1 VTDRELQKPT
11 NRLSE
16 EPSAYLRQH
25 MHNPVDW
32 YPWGREALDLA
43 AAEDKPLFV
52 SIGYSACHWC
62 HVMEHESFEDPA
74 TAALMNELFVC
85 IKVDREER
93 PDLDQ
98 IYMDAVTRIVGQGGW
113 PLSVFCKPGGEP
125 FYGGTYFPPEP
136 RHGMP
141 AFRQLLAGVADA
153 YANRRDE
160 VEVSAG
166 QIIRALE
173 PSIADGVG
181 EPPGAKIVAEAAR
194 GLLRAAD
201 RVHGGFG
208 TAPKFPTPAY
218 LDLLL
223 AAVDVLPADEAKDA
237 LSHVAFSCR
246 EMARGG
252 VYDHIGGG
260 FHRYAVDAHWG
271 VPHFEKM
278 LYDQGQLLR
287 VYAETWRRSGRCDEA
302 LIWPI
307 RETVDFLRREMS
319 APDGGFYASLDADSE
334 GEEGKFYVW
343 NFDEIARV
351 LGEERAAAFD
361 AAYGVT
367 AAGNFEG
374 AATVLRETTG
384 DVRSR
389 FAEEREALR
398 RARNKRIAPGTDRK
412 RLAAWNG
419 MLISGLARAGSLL
432 EDDGMLND
440 AVAAADFVLEK
451 LIDDD
456 GRLLRT
462 YDLGRARVPAFLDDL
477 AGMLEACLDL
487 QRAGAGERF
496 FAAALRFADDIAT
509 RFFDEEASDLFLTP
523 SDGEPLV
530 VRPRS
535 DHDGATPHSTGLAAM
550 GLLRAASIAG
560 RSDLRSLANRVLR
573 THASRLERS
582 PEALPTLARAALTA
596 ERGLSVAVIV
606 GNSED
611 AATRALA
618 ARARAALRPED
629 AVLVVQPEFNV
640 KPSGFNVKPS
650 GFNVKPS
657 ELSIKPSEFSA
668 NPSESGAK
676 SGASPIGVDPH
687 WISGRQLVNGRPAAY
702 VCRGVECSLP
712 ALSPDE
718 LTTLC

>member
-1 VTDRELQKPT
+1 MSDRAPHKT
-11 NRLSE
+11 SNRLAE
-16 EPSAYLRQH
+16 EASAYLRQH

-32 YPWGREALDLA
+32 YPWGREALDRA
-43 AAEDKPLFV
+43 AAEDKPLLV

-62 HVMEHESFEDPA
+62 HVMERESFEDPV
-74 TAALMNELFVC
+74 TAALMNERFIC

-98 IYMDAVTRIVGQGGW
+98 IYMDAVMRMVGHGGW
-113 PLSVFCKPGGEP
+113 PLTAFCKPGGEP

-141 AFRQLLAGVADA
+141 AFRQLLAGVADV

-160 VEVSAG
+160 VETAVD
-166 QIIRALE
+166 QIMRALE
-173 PSIADGVG
+173 PSAASSSR
-181 EPPGAKIVAEAAR
+181 EASGANAIVAAAR

-208 TAPKFPTPAY
+208 TAPKFPTPTY

-223 AAVDVLPADEAKDA
+223 AAADALPPDEAKDA
-237 LSHVAFSCR
+237 VSHVAFSCS

-287 VYAETWRRSGRCDEA
+287 VYAETWRRTGQSDDA
-302 LIWPI
+302 LVWPI
-307 RETVDFLRREMS
+307 RETVDFLRREMA

-334 GEEGKFYVW
+334 GEEGKFYAW
-343 NFDEIARV
+343 KPDEIARV
-351 LGEERAAAFD
+351 LGEKRAAAFG

-367 AAGNFEG
+367 AAGNFDG
-374 AATVLRETTG
+374 ATTVLREMAR
-384 DVRSR
+384 DPRSR
-389 FAEEREALR
+389 FAEDREALR
-398 RARNKRIAPGTDRK
+398 LARNARIAPGTDRK

-432 EDDGMLND
+432 DDDGMLDD

-462 YDLGRARVPAFLDDL
+462 YDLGRARVPAFLDDH

-487 QRAGAGERF
+487 QRAGADERF
-496 FAAALRFADDIAT
+496 FAAALRIANDIAT
-509 RFFDEEASDLFLTP
+509 RFFDEAADDLFLTP

-535 DHDGATPHSTGLAAM
+535 DHDGATPHSAGLAAL
-550 GLLRAASIAG
+550 GLLRAGSIAG
-560 RSDLRSLANRVLR
+560 RSDLRDIADRVLR
-573 THASRLERS
+573 GHASRLEHS
-582 PEALPTLARAALTA
+582 PEALPSLARTAFAA
-596 ERGLSVAVIV
+596 ERGISVAVIV
-606 GNSED
+606 GD
-611 AATRALA
+611 PIDTATRALG
-618 ARARAALRPED
+618 ARARAVLRPED
-629 AVLVVQPEFNV
+629 AILVVRP
-640 KPSGFNVKPS
+640 GT
-650 GFNVKPS
+650 
-657 ELSIKPSEFSA
+657 
-668 NPSESGAK
+668 
-676 SGASPIGVDPH
+676 SPVGVDPD
-687 WISGRQLVNGRPAAY
+687 WISGRELVDGRPTAY
-702 VCRGVECSLP
+702 VCRGAECSLP